1 MIESITIQ
9 NFLCYRERTELSLL
23 ASKKSTGNEMWY
35 KEKDGKHILRL
46 VLLLGP
52 NSSGKSA
59 AINAIRELC
68 LIATRRFEK
77 SESLPYRPF
86 EFDETSRKTPTEL
99 SITYYIGEL
108 RYRYTVKYMEHVLE
122 EELRLLSGRTSLVYS
137 RKLDDDGGVSVKY
150 GTLFKVSTADR
161 QQIRYNLHDGTTIM
175 SVVGMLSVENSTLNE
190 NFRFLSSI
198 VNATPKRHVST
209 SELLDSGD
217 KDYDM
222 RKKEFVLKVMGQ
234 AGFLISDYS
243 FSHIDD
249 KTISWD
255 SENDSELGREMLLN
269 EHVRG
274 QRPYKYLWLH
284 HQIDDKQYPMDFE
297 SESDGTMETLQ
308 LLAHIYDIA
317 NRHGV
322 SYCDNMGTHIHPAL
336 LTLLLRVYLQSS
348 SDCQLIAATND
359 LSVLATDFL
368 RRDSIRLVAKDD
380 SGASSIGNMEYV
392 HSTVNFLNYYINKVC
407 GNISKLMDD
416 EGFLSSVKDMLHGNA

>member
-9 NFLCYRERTELSLL
+9 NFLSYRERTELSFL

-77 SESLPYRPF
+77 SESMPYRPF

-137 RKLDDDGGVSVKY
+137 RKLDNGEVSVKY
-150 GTLFKVSTADR
+150 GTLYKVSTADR

-175 SVVGMLSVENSTLNE
+175 SVVGLLSVENSTLNE

-198 VNATPKRHVST
+198 VNATPKRIVST

-234 AGFLISDYS
+234 TGFPISDYS

-274 QRPYKYLWLH
+274 HRPYKYLWLH

-297 SESDGTMETLQ
+297 SESDGAMETLQ
-308 LLAHIYDIA
+308 LLSHIFDIA

-348 SDCQLIAATND
+348 SDSQLIAATND
-359 LSVLATDFL
+359 LSVLATVFL

-416 EGFLSSVKDMLHGNA
+416 EGFLSSVKDMLHGYA

>member
-1 MIESITIQ
+1 M
-9 NFLCYRERTELSLL
+9 
-23 ASKKSTGNEMWY
+23 
-35 KEKDGKHILRL
+35 
-46 VLLLGP
+46 
-52 NSSGKSA
+52 
-59 AINAIRELC
+59 
-68 LIATRRFEK
+68 
-77 SESLPYRPF
+77 PYRPF

-137 RKLDDDGGVSVKY
+137 RKLDNGEVSVKY
-150 GTLFKVSTADR
+150 GTLYKVSTADR

-175 SVVGMLSVENSTLNE
+175 SVVGLLSVENSTLNE

-198 VNATPKRHVST
+198 VNATPKRIVST

-222 RKKEFVLKVMGQ
+222 RKKEFVLKVMRQ
-234 AGFLISDYS
+234 AGFPISDYS

-255 SENDSELGREMLLN
+255 SEDDSELGREMLLN

-274 QRPYKYLWLH
+274 HRPYKYLWLYH
-284 HQIDDKQYPMDFE
+284 GIDDKQYPMDFE
-297 SESDGTMETLQ
+297 SESDGTMEALQ
-308 LLAHIYDIA
+308 LLSHIFDIA

-322 SYCDNMGTHIHPAL
+322 AYCDNMGTHIHPAL

-380 SGASSIGNMEYV
+380 GGASSIGNMEYV

-416 EGFLSSVKDMLHGNA
+416 DGFLSSVKDMLHGDA